1 MKRLIAI
8 TLMLVLAFT
17 MSACSDANKEDTM
30 ISPDVVTLQTEQPSA
45 DSGTDEVEATNKI
58 GFALAGDN
66 SFTQQFE
73 ADINTECSALGYEA
87 VVSKAMTAEEQNTQ
101 IRTMISDNVNVIVLQ
116 PVDVDELEAMLA
128 ECETHGIPVID
139 IVESIN
145 GLVSTLITPDYLAI
159 GKSAGRDAVELFG
172 DSDGQCMIIK
182 TKVDSF
188 SMQLMTDGFIEEI
201 NKDKDVTL
209 VGEEYCGSD
218 EEKAYEA
225 AKAAITGREVDF
237 IFAQSDV
244 LAKGALRA
252 IEDRNS
258 DIKLVAFG
266 GDMELISAAV
276 DGRIHSCIFFGTN
289 KLAEETMYIADRLM
303 KNPAY
308 LPEQYVEVRIEAAQ
322 EDGAAQYYVDGGLYA
337 QTAGE

>member
-1 MKRLIAI
+1 MKRLIVF
-8 TLMLVLAFT
+8 TLVLVLAFSMT
-17 MSACSDANKEDTM
+17 ACSKAQQEDTM
-30 ISPDVVTLQTEQPSA
+30 ISPDTVKLQTEQPSA
-45 DSGTDEVEATNKI
+45 DAGMDEVEATNKI

-73 ADINTECSALGYEA
+73 VDINAECSALGYEA
-87 VVSKAMTAEEQNTQ
+87 VVSKALTAEEQNTQ
-101 IRTMISDNVNVIVLQ
+101 IRTMISDNVNVIVMQ
-116 PVDVDELEAMLA
+116 PVDVDELEAILD
-128 ECETHGIPVID
+128 ECDRQGIPVID

-145 GLVSTLITPDYLAI
+145 GLVSALITPDYLAI

-172 DSDGQCMIIK
+172 DSGGQCMIIK

-188 SMQLMTDGFIEEI
+188 SMQLMTDGFLEEI

-209 VGEEYCGSD
+209 VGDEYCGND

-225 AKAAITGREVDF
+225 AKSAITGRDVDF

-276 DGRIHSCIFFGTN
+276 DGKIHSCIFFGPK
-289 KLAEETMYIADRLM
+289 KLAEETMYIADRFM

-322 EDGAAQYYVDGGLYA
+322 EDEAAQYYVDGGLYA
-337 QTAGE
+337 QTVGE